1 MIELANEILLKM
13 KIKEHFEGDKKRY
26 VLTKEQLI
34 EFVMKYNKLVNEVEN
49 GRREINK
56 EDY

>member
-13 KIKEHFEGDKKRY
+13 KIKEHFEGKQVKY

-34 EFVMKYNKLVNEVEN
+34 EFVMKYNKIIK
-49 GRREINK
+49 EISK
-56 EDY
+56 GE